1 MFGFNKQPNP
11 ASIYIYMGMFRCEEF
26 DQEVIRKSLKT
37 YEIQSNANVK
47 YQFNYRQ

>member
-11 ASIYIYMGMFRCEEF
+11 ASIYMGMFRYEEF

-47 YQFNYRQ
+47 YQFNYRR